1 MIDQSA
7 GEPTSLPSFSLFLP
21 PFLPSSSLSLTSP
34 FSPSISPLPP
44 PFLPSFPPSFKIIT
58 SYLAGSLAKFCK
70 VCNSYLPPSPL
81 LPLPLTHSGSVASG
95 HLAECL
101 RQFITTL
108 LRPRACK
115 IGGLLY
121 RSPEHSAV
129 AVQYWDQCW
138 TIYQKLW
145 GQTWCGRQSENTVT
159 MRQTLL
165 LLEVHTV
172 LESLIH

>member
-1 MIDQSA
+1 MNPPPS
-7 GEPTSLPSFSLFLP
+7 PSFFIFLP
-21 PFLPSSSLSLTSP
+21 PSSLSFP
-34 FSPSISPLPP
+34 
-44 PFLPSFPPSFKIIT
+44 FPPSFKIIT

-70 VCNSYLPPSPL
+70 VCNSYLLPSRPLPHPPLPPSP
-81 LPLPLTHSGSVASG
+81 PLTYSGSVASG

-129 AVQYWDQCW
+129 VVQYWDQCW

-165 LLEVHTV
+165 LLEVHTI
-172 LESLIH
+172 LGNLIH